1 MSRFDSAGDRQ
12 ELPVAQLV
20 EQEPLHGEGPNTL
33 AGKTK
38 PMVRVHPGNHFQI
51 AKSPNFAKLLSISSL
66 WRCSSTM
73 PLT

>member
-1 MSRFDSAGDRQ
+1 MSRFDSAGDHQ

-38 PMVRVHPGNHFQI
+38 PMVRVHPGNPSFNTHVE
-51 AKSPNFAKLLSISSL
+51 
-66 WRCSSTM
+66 
-73 PLT
+73 